1 MSMPSRYW
9 AGVIG
14 LVVALFAATVWYGR
28 SAPEP
33 APLDVG
39 ISSSTVTGV
48 VAVHVAGEV
57 LSPGLVQIAAGGR
70 VADAVAGAGG
80 STRHADLSGINLAA
94 PVRDGDQIVI
104 PGLDSGQATAAGVV
118 ADGRIR
124 INLASPTELENLPGV
139 GPVLAA
145 RIASYRDENGSFAVV
160 EDLLDVPGIG
170 EGKLAGL
177 RDAVALP

>member
-1 MSMPSRYW
+1 MEMPSRYW

-14 LVVALFAATVWYGR
+14 LIVALFAATVWYGR

-33 APLDVG
+33 APLDLG
-39 ISSSTVTGV
+39 FSPSTVAGV
-48 VAVHVAGEV
+48 VTVHVSGEV
-57 LSPGLVQIAAGGR
+57 ISPGLVQIAADGR

-80 STRHADLSGINLAA
+80 STRLADLSGINLAA
-94 PVRDGDQIVI
+94 PLRDGDQIVI
-104 PGLDSGQATAAGVV
+104 PGLESVAGMAPGVA

-145 RIASYRDENGSFAVV
+145 RIASYRDDNGSFAAV

-170 EGKLAGL
+170 EGKLAAL